1 MKQYDIINSFIKQ
14 LIDNKYINCAFL
26 LGSYARKRED
36 EYSNIDFYFVLNSE
50 YEEDFYNNY
59 FKLLSKYGKIIYHKN
74 INHKDIIV
82 VYSEDNLGL
91 ILNINIHITDL
102 SDVDIDNDLLSL
114 YDPYHL
120 LDKIN
125 DDISF
130 SYEEIGGK
138 IDNIAL
144 NALEFSRMYQRNDIA
159 IMFDLT
165 NKILNDYV
173 CVTRYYKDKKSSKL
187 EKKEFLAVLSKEER
201 LRFVNILKHIR
212 IDTLKEAII
221 LMMEDISNIL
231 MKLDVNVASK
241 FDYDFFMYMFMKIK
255 NIK

>member
-1 MKQYDIINSFIKQ
+1 
-14 LIDNKYINCAFL
+14 
-26 LGSYARKRED
+26 
-36 EYSNIDFYFVLNSE
+36 
-50 YEEDFYNNY
+50 
-59 FKLLSKYGKIIYHKN
+59 
-74 INHKDIIV
+74 
-82 VYSEDNLGL
+82 
-91 ILNINIHITDL
+91 
-102 SDVDIDNDLLSL
+102 
-114 YDPYHL
+114 
-120 LDKIN
+120 
-125 DDISF
+125 
-130 SYEEIGGK
+130 
-138 IDNIAL
+138 
-144 NALEFSRMYQRNDIA
+144 
-159 IMFDLT
+159 MFDLT

-212 IDTLKEAII
+212 IDTLKDAII

>member
-91 ILNINIHITDL
+91 ILNINIH
-102 SDVDIDNDLLSL
+102 
-114 YDPYHL
+114 
-120 LDKIN
+120 
-125 DDISF
+125 
-130 SYEEIGGK
+130 
-138 IDNIAL
+138 
-144 NALEFSRMYQRNDIA
+144 
-159 IMFDLT
+159 
-165 NKILNDYV
+165 
-173 CVTRYYKDKKSSKL
+173 
-187 EKKEFLAVLSKEER
+187 
-201 LRFVNILKHIR
+201 FVRDGYFIFICR
-212 IDTLKEAII
+212 
-221 LMMEDISNIL
+221 
-231 MKLDVNVASK
+231 
-241 FDYDFFMYMFMKIK
+241 
-255 NIK
+255 

>member
-26 LGSYARKRED
+26 LGSYGRKRED

-59 FKLLSKYGKIIYHKN
+59 YKLLSKYEKIIYHKN
-74 INHKDIIV
+74 INHKDIII

-102 SDVDIDNDLLSL
+102 SDVDIDNDILPL

-212 IDTLKEAII
+212 IDTLKDAIV

-231 MKLDVNVASK
+231 MKLDLNVASK

-255 NIK
+255 SIK